1 MTDVTDARDLRHNVH
16 GCDPEVVVFD
26 GSPVISC
33 KSLYFANE
41 RVGQFSMEPK
51 LRELL
56 REIETHGR
64 ENDARVS
71 ERPRMMLNLEPAS
84 AELLSIL
91 VRASGVSRGLEVGTS
106 NAYSTIWL
114 AWSLAPAG
122 GSLISIDRNPDKHTL
137 ARDNLRRADLLDRVE
152 LRAGNAAEVVQQ
164 LSGPFDLVFLDADRR
179 MFPEILHIALPKL
192 APKALVI
199 ADNVLSHPEEIAE
212 YLKLISNLEGFQH
225 TVVPVGKGLS
235 IAYRG

>member
-1 MTDVTDARDLRHNVH
+1 
-16 GCDPEVVVFD
+16 
-26 GSPVISC
+26 
-33 KSLYFANE
+33 
-41 RVGQFSMEPK
+41 MEPK
-51 LRELL
+51 LSELL
-56 REIETHGR
+56 REIETYGR
-64 ENDARVS
+64 ENDARAS

-91 VRASGVSRGLEVGTS
+91 VRASGVTRGLEVGTS

-114 AWSLAPAG
+114 AWSLETAG
-122 GSLISIDRNPDKHTL
+122 GKLISVDRNPDKHAL
-137 ARDNLRRADLLDRVE
+137 ARENLRRAEVLDRVE
-152 LRAGNAAEVVQQ
+152 LRTGNATEVLRE

-179 MFPEILHIALPKL
+179 MFPEILHIVLPKL

-212 YLKLISNLEGFQH
+212 YLKLISSLADFQH

-235 IAYRG
+235 VAYRG

>member
-1 MTDVTDARDLRHNVH
+1 
-16 GCDPEVVVFD
+16 
-26 GSPVISC
+26 
-33 KSLYFANE
+33 
-41 RVGQFSMEPK
+41 MEPK

-56 REIETHGR
+56 REMETHGK

-91 VRASGVSRGLEVGTS
+91 VRASGVTRTLEVGTS

-114 AWSLAPAG
+114 AWSLAPSG
-122 GSLISIDRNPDKHTL
+122 GKLISIDRNPDKHAL
-137 ARDNLRRADLLDRVE
+137 ARENLRRAGMLERVE
-152 LRAGNAAEVVQQ
+152 LRTGNAAEIVQQ
-164 LSGPFDLVFLDADRR
+164 LDGPFDLVFLDADRR
-179 MFPEILHIALPKL
+179 MFPEILQIALPKL

-212 YLKLISNLEGFQH
+212 YLKLMSSLAEFQH
-225 TVVPVGKGLS
+225 AIVPVGKGLS
-235 IAYRG
+235 IAFRG